1 MGLRKEEEEEELR
14 VLPRALAEALWAPTT
29 SVRPAFQASWTS
41 LLAPSQRT
49 LTLGFS
55 PKSGPATWLGRGD
68 VPNGQRSRGS
78 LARGP
83 KPSLLTLTQQRPG
96 GAARHSTF
104 ASWCERHSATRM
116 AWMIIRGGSGWREER
131 CEGDTPV
138 SIWRAAGTTCMD
150 RVSERCT
157 LWAKFT
163 RCFFEYR
170 WHAGSR
176 PQTRSNSGLI
186 SSRSGAI
193 PLGARTPIVQSPFLP
208 TKN

>member
-1 MGLRKEEEEEELR
+1 VRRLPAARRRARGQAAEVIDLGNGAHVGLREEEEEELR

-83 KPSLLTLTQQRPG
+83 KPSLLALTEAG
-96 GAARHSTF
+96 G
-104 ASWCERHSATRM
+104 
-116 AWMIIRGGSGWREER
+116 G
-131 CEGDTPV
+131 
-138 SIWRAAGTTCMD
+138 CMSFHV
-150 RVSERCT
+150 RLLV
-157 LWAKFT
+157 
-163 RCFFEYR
+163 
-170 WHAGSR
+170 
-176 PQTRSNSGLI
+176 
-186 SSRSGAI
+186 
-193 PLGARTPIVQSPFLP
+193 
-208 TKN
+208 

>member
-1 MGLRKEEEEEELR
+1 VRRLPAARRRARGQAAEVIDLGNGAHVGLRKEEEEEEELR

-29 SVRPAFQASWTS
+29 YVRRACQAAWTS

-96 GAARHSTF
+96 GCTSF
-104 ASWCERHSATRM
+104 
-116 AWMIIRGGSGWREER
+116 
-131 CEGDTPV
+131 
-138 SIWRAAGTTCMD
+138 
-150 RVSERCT
+150 RVR
-157 LWAKFT
+157 L
-163 RCFFEYR
+163 
-170 WHAGSR
+170 
-176 PQTRSNSGLI
+176 L
-186 SSRSGAI
+186 
-193 PLGARTPIVQSPFLP
+193 V
-208 TKN
+208 